1 MSLITIN
8 IFFSYRENI
17 DEWCLL
23 HPNDSKIV
31 ATFTSIP
38 PKPHNQIENLRK
50 GMCVS
55 KIALLAEE
63 ERHSLER
70 HSSSTGLASLNES
83 KLLAEK
89 RFCNKDILAMQL
101 LNQQNVITLKNRI
114 ASLPSLC
121 DALRSKCMNANRT
134 SMKTSD
140 LMQTMTSE
148 LFLTKKELM
157 NRLCLLTG
165 IIPEFITILPRDDIV
180 AFSVIRLNLQAN
192 YGLIRKKIITY
203 VNSTN

>member
-1 MSLITIN
+1 M
-8 IFFSYRENI
+8 FFSYRENI
-17 DEWCLL
+17 DEWCFL

-38 PKPHNQIENLRK
+38 PKPQNQIENLRK
-50 GMCVS
+50 GICVS
-55 KIALLAEE
+55 KIALIAEE
-63 ERHSLER
+63 ERHSLEVHKT

-89 RFCNKDILAMQL
+89 RFCNKDLLALQL
-101 LNQQNVITLKNRI
+101 LNQQNIITLKNRI
-114 ASLPSLC
+114 LSLPSLC

-134 SMKTSD
+134 SMKTND

-157 NRLCLLTG
+157 NRLCLLTS
-165 IIPEFITILPRDDIV
+165 IIPEFITILPGDDIV

-192 YGLIRKKIITY
+192 YGLIRKKIRTY